1 MEKKMNTTIDF
12 EFCDGTTAKLTLTY
26 YALYQL
32 KSKNKSLYT
41 RYNEA
46 MNRLSK
52 QNMDELDT
60 ITILYTSYVCANMD
74 SDELMNEVE
83 FMQLCGSDRKAVGR
97 AVKELTQP
105 KKQ

>member
-12 EFCDGTTAKLTLTY
+12 EFCDGTTTKLTLTY
-26 YALYQL
+26 YMLYQL
-32 KSKNKSLYT
+32 KNKNKSLYT

-60 ITILYTSYVCANMD
+60 ITILYTAYACANMENG
-74 SDELMNEVE
+74 ELMSEIE